1 MESRPVA
8 GPSGAAQRPL
18 PRDVA
23 TRQTQA
29 EVPRQRSNIGS
40 GQSSMPM
47 IDNPA
52 FQPGRSPV
60 GAEPEAPPLPD
71 GDGGELRLSRNDLH
85 AILEGRPAEREVVLK
100 RLIRQALLSGKN
112 LARSFSGS
120 KWIQVTQ
127 LGVQVPEPPLA
138 SHKFNIQLVLAWD
151 PTEPR
156 DVKVQGPSLREE
168 VVPLSFKDPSE
179 TFGFFGILGDEI
191 GYGFTVKLGCPL
203 QDFDA
208 EGADV
213 ESGSS
218 NDRERADEA
227 PANRRFHTQEHHLFA
242 QGHGRMQ
249 ATIPYGDGPV
259 GQTFAWEALPQRIF
273 YLNDSMPPGRRQAVY
288 TRFALETLLS
298 GAVTGALWSTAGGR
312 TSHILGLAAK
322 QIARRINDVYAPPD
336 KVSMVNHWLYGPAD
350 INAAIPNDDAPY
362 LGINHYNWLS
372 KPKLEVNVGP
382 TYLDQLQQEIGDNR
396 TRKASIDG
404 KTDQLTA
411 FRRQANTRVL
421 DLQQAFLGRQ
431 EEIAT
436 TRQAVDRAASEVKS
450 LSDALNR
457 AQSDLTRR
465 LAGGDLPQ
473 LEQERLQR
481 RINVLGGK
489 ANTASDALQEH
500 RHALLVAEGVLAETT
515 AQINEHL
522 HLARDAHEA
531 LEIFQEQARELDDRH
546 RTLQAY
552 LARAHAG
559 RPAQTADR

>member
-1 MESRPVA
+1 MGSRPVA
-8 GPSGAAQRPL
+8 GSSGAAPL
-18 PRDVA
+18 PPRRTVA
-23 TRQTQA
+23 TGQRQA
-29 EVPRQRSNIGS
+29 ETPRGGENVG
-40 GQSSMPM
+40 GGLPSMPA

-52 FQPGRSPV
+52 FQPGRSV
-60 GAEPEAPPLPD
+60 IEGEAGIPPLPD
-71 GDGGELRLSRNDLH
+71 GDGGELRLSRSDLH
-85 AILEGRPAEREVVLK
+85 AILEGRPPEREAVLK

-127 LGVQVPEPPLA
+127 LGVQVPEPPFA

-168 VVPLSFKDPSE
+168 VVPLSFEDPSE
-179 TFGFFGILGDEI
+179 TYGFFGILGDEI

-213 ESGSS
+213 EGGSS
-218 NDRERADEA
+218 DDLERAGDA
-227 PANRRFHTQEHHLFA
+227 PANRRFHTEGHHLFA

-288 TRFALETLLS
+288 TRFALETLIS
-298 GAVTGALWSTAGGR
+298 GAITGALWSTAGGR

-322 QIARRINDVYAPPD
+322 QIARRVNDVYAPPD
-336 KVSMVNHWLYGPAD
+336 KVNMVNHWLYGPAD
-350 INAAIPNDDAPY
+350 VNKAVPNDEAPY
-362 LGINHYNWLS
+362 FGVNHYNWLS
-372 KPKLEVNVGP
+372 KPKLEVKVGS
-382 TYLDQLQQEIGDNR
+382 TYLDQLQQEMGDNR
-396 TRKASIDG
+396 SRKASIDG
-404 KTDQLTA
+404 KIGQLTA

-421 DLQQAFLGRQ
+421 DLQQALLGRR
-431 EEIAT
+431 EEVTVARRAT
-436 TRQAVDRAASEVKS
+436 DQAASKAEL
-450 LSDALNR
+450 LSDELNR
-457 AQSDLTRR
+457 AQSDHTRR

-473 LEQERLQR
+473 SEQTAFQR
-481 RINVLGGK
+481 RIDGLEGRM
-489 ANTASDALQEH
+489 NTASDALQAC

-522 HLARDAHEA
+522 RLARDAHEA

-546 RTLQAY
+546 QTLQTY
-552 LARAHAG
+552 LARTHSD
-559 RPAQTADR
+559 RPAETAER